1 MVYNICSNAVRL
13 IHLDTLGF
21 GRHCG
26 WIQSLKGAGECLK
39 GGVGCATDIAG
50 EEETVGL
57 DTVETVA
64 QCVSAVKDC
73 TDFFEDCF

>member
-13 IHLDTLGF
+13 IHLDTVGF

-26 WIQSLKGAGECLK
+26 LIQSLKEGGECLK
-39 GGVGCATDIAG
+39 GGVGCGTDIAG

-64 QCVSAVKDC
+64 TCGSAIKDC
-73 TDFFEDCF
+73 AGFFEDCF